1 MIKNKIAKFWSWY
14 ERNYTFNL
22 GVAAFLLSLQIIH
35 LYWLTANVVFFRVF
49 GESFFEVGGFF
60 EILIIFID
68 YLEIPAL
75 VSGSLIY
82 INALRKNKSIKNL
95 LFLIL
100 LNSQWLHI
108 FWITDEFV
116 VKELVQGGVVWP
128 VWLASVAIVIDYFE
142 LPVIYDYLK
151 RFIIRVWNS

>member
-22 GVAAFLLSLQIIH
+22 GVAVFLLSLQIIH
-35 LYWLTANVVFFRVF
+35 LYWLTADVVFFRIF
-49 GESFFEVGGFF
+49 GESFFEIDGLFK
-60 EILIIFID
+60 ILIIFID

-95 LFLIL
+95 LFLIF

-116 VKELVQGGVVWP
+116 VEELTQGGVVWP
-128 VWLASVAIVIDYFE
+128 VWLVWMAIVIDYFE
-142 LPVIYDYLK
+142 LPVIYDSSK